1 MANNKARPFVGFV
14 LLETPQWDK
23 KKFALDLKNDWDI
36 SYKTEDVE
44 NDIITL
50 ELGNMFASV
59 SLMPTPVPDREAE
72 ENAKAN
78 YLWPK
83 AVEAAQRHK
92 AHIMVAI
99 INYKCSAIEAAKVY
113 TKLISTC
120 LKQENALAVYTTGNV
135 FSPRFYCGV
144 AEMMKSD
151 ELPVPDWVYLG
162 LYRTEKGMC
171 GYTYGLADFGF
182 DEVEVLDANAEPQ
195 DLRDF
200 LLDIAYYVISQNVT
214 LKDGETIGFTPE
226 QHLAITKSGGV
237 ALNGLTL
244 KIDYPEN

>member
-1 MANNKARPFVGFV
+1 MAENKARPFVGFV

-23 KKFALDLKNDWDI
+23 EKFALDLKNDWNI
-36 SYKTEDVE
+36 SYNADNSE
-44 NDIITL
+44 NDIITIEL
-50 ELGNMFASV
+50 ENMLASV
-59 SLMPTPVPDREAE
+59 SLMPTPVPEGEAE

-83 AVEAAQRHK
+83 AVEAAQKHT

-99 INYKCSAIEAAKVY
+99 INYSCLPIEAAKVY
-113 TKLISTC
+113 TKLVSTC
-120 LKQENALAVYTTGNV
+120 LKQDNALAVYTTGNV

-144 AEMMKSD
+144 AEMMKSG
-151 ELPVPDWVYLG
+151 ELPIPDWVYLG
-162 LYRTEKGMC
+162 LYRTPKGMC

-182 DEVEVLDANAEPQ
+182 DEIEVLNTKAQPQ
-195 DLRDF
+195 ELRDF
-200 LLDIAYYVISQNVT
+200 LLDLAYYVISRNVT

-226 QHLAITKSGGV
+226 QHLAIAKSSGV

-244 KIDYPEN
+244 KIEYPEN